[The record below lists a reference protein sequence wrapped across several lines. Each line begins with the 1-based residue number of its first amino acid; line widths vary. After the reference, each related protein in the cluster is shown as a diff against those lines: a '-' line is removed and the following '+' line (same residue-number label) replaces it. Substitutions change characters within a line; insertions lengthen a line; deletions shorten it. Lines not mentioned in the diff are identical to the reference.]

1 LIISED
7 QINQIKERTDIVGVI
22 GEYVNL
28 KSSGQNYKGLCPFH
42 SEKTPSFM
50 VSPQKNI
57 FHCFGCG
64 VGGNVFNFL
73 MKFKG
78 ISFPDSVKMLGER
91 VGIRVT
97 ASKSEKKFAAKQDV
111 LYQINKKASR
121 AYERAL
127 FSSHGRKAVEYLKKR
142 SIDTDIIKSFK
153 LGYAPDRWDAMLNYL
168 KAEGFS
174 YEKIEDAGLVIKKK
188 SGSGYYDRFRNRII
202 FPIQDNIGRVIGFGG
217 RTFDSS
223 DPNSPKYLN
232 TVENTVFHKGR
243 YLYGFNESAEF
254 IRKEGSLF
262 IVEGYIDVIRM
273 HREGIKNTVAPL
285 GTALTEDHISYV
297 MRYVRK
303 IYLAFDSDEAG
314 IKAALRSV
322 TLMHKK
328 GIDPLVIRLPSGKD
342 PGDFFDEYTPKDFK
356 ILVDDAISGVDFL
369 VKNYVTGEKE
379 YTANEKI
386 AILRSLSEYYENMN
400 DEILK
405 LELERRSALAL
416 KLEESI
422 IQRELIK
429 LTTNNKN
436 LHLTPALQ
444 KGSGY
449 AGTDPKYA
457 KELPGSTIKNK
468 KREPSEEKGISTEL
482 HLLLLILNNPDL
494 LPKVSGRID
503 EGFFRGK
510 WTRKLWNSITRAS
523 KNRAWDSGTVFDYIE
538 DEKYIEYLSGKL
550 VEDTLYSNP
559 EDQLTDVMSKLKEL
573 RIREKIEIINSRL
586 REAELENNEDLTT
599 DLMIEKQVYSNELE
613 KIKYLWN
620 SKKDR

>member
-78 ISFPDSVKMLGER
+78 ISFPDAVKMLGER
-91 VGIRVT
+91 VGIRVNT
-97 ASKSEKKFAAKQDV
+97 SKSDKKFTAKQDII
-111 LYQINKKASR
+111 YQINKKASI
-121 AYERAL
+121 AYGKAL
-127 FSSHGRKAVEYLKKR
+127 FSNHGKSAIEYLKER
-142 SIDTDIIKSFK
+142 SIDEGIIKSFK
-153 LGYAPDRWDAMLNYL
+153 LGYAPEKWDAMFTYL
-168 KAEGFS
+168 KAQGFS
-174 YEKIEDAGLVIKKK
+174 NEKIEDAGLIIKKK

-202 FPIQDNIGRVIGFGG
+202 FPIQDNIGRIIGFGG
-217 RTFDSS
+217 RTFGDS
-223 DPNSPKYLN
+223 DPNIPKYIN

-273 HREGIKNTVAPL
+273 HKEGIKNTVAPL
-285 GTALTEDHISYV
+285 GTALTEDHISYI
-297 MRYVRK
+297 MRYARK
-303 IYLAFDSDEAG
+303 IYIAFDSDEAG

-322 TLMHKK
+322 ALMHKK
-328 GIDPLVIRLPSGKD
+328 GLDPWVMRLPSGKD
-342 PGDFFDEYTPKDFK
+342 PGDFFDEYTFEDFK
-356 ILVDDAISGVDFL
+356 ILVKDAISGIEFL
-369 VKNYVTGEKE
+369 INNYVTGEKE

-386 AILRSLSEYYENMN
+386 IILRSLSEYYDNMN

-405 LELERRSALAL
+405 LELKRRSAQAL

-429 LTTNNKN
+429 LTKKKKSLPFSPGLQNGTGYDRSRQPSNDGEPGFINAKKN
-436 LHLTPALQ
+436 L
-444 KGSGY
+444 
-449 AGTDPKYA
+449 
-457 KELPGSTIKNK
+457 ELL
-468 KREPSEEKGISTEL
+468 EEKGISTEL

-494 LPKVSGRID
+494 LSKVVGRID
-503 EGFFRGK
+503 EGFFKGK
-510 WTRKLWNSITRAS
+510 WTRKLWNAI
-523 KNRAWDSGTVFDYIE
+523 NRACANTGWDSGTVFEYLD
-538 DEKYIEYLSGKL
+538 DEKYIEYLCGKL
-550 VEDTLYSNP
+550 VEDSLYNNP
-559 EDQLTDVMSKLKEL
+559 EDQIIDVLSKLKEK
-573 RIREKIEIINSRL
+573 RIREKIVMINSRL
-586 REAELENNEDLTT
+586 RKAELENNENLAN
-599 DLMIEKQVYSNELE
+599 DLMVEKQVYSNELE
-613 KIKYLWN
+613 KIKILWN
-620 SKKDR
+620 SKKEK